1 MDDAAV
7 DTDEGRQKEI
17 PTEWPRKL
25 HPAPAVYH
33 YPVVRIDG
41 AKIRE
46 QGLARYRR
54 DPEAWKAAV
63 RKWREANAEYWR
75 AYCAWWWK
83 VNRNEA
89 RLTKMRDYTKAW
101 RLRKRQA
108 NGSAPSLPQT

>member
-1 MDDAAV
+1 MNDVAV
-7 DTDEGRQKEI
+7 NIDEGQQNQI

-41 AKIRE
+41 AKIRA

-63 RKWREANAEYWR
+63 RKWREVHPEYWR
-75 AYCAWWWK
+75 AHCAWWWR

-89 RLTKMRDYTKAW
+89 RLQSMRDYTRKW
-101 RLRKRQA
+101 RAAKRQA
-108 NGSAPSLPQT
+108 NGSGT